1 MVMGEETLQT
11 DLLVIGGGTG
21 GYAAAFRAA
30 DLGLKVVLV
39 TDEERLGGVCLHRG
53 CIPAKSLL
61 QPARLMME
69 ARRADPWGIAFKEP
83 DIDLDKLRDWKDHVV
98 DQLVSGL
105 DTLSDRRDI
114 RIIHGFAVFDSS
126 NQVSLRN
133 ADMISNVEFE
143 HAIIATGSRPIALP
157 GIEFKTGS
165 RIMDAAAA
173 LELLE
178 IPERLLVVG
187 GGYIGLEIGMIYAA
201 LGSRITLVEMLDGLL
216 PGRDRELVAPVADS
230 AEEMFEAVHLN
241 TKATSIVENGA
252 SVSVEFEGDLEG
264 KHEFDRV
271 LVAIDR
277 APSTDKLQLENT
289 NVELDDK
296 GFIQVDVQRRTTDE
310 RIFAVGDVTGKPL
323 LAHKSMR
330 EGKVAA
336 EVIAGQPAAF
346 DVRCIPKVIFTE
358 PEIAWCGLMENE
370 AREQGY
376 NVEVGSFSWRAS
388 GRALTKGAPEGLTKI
403 MFDAETQHVLGMG
416 IVGSGAAELIAE
428 GALAIEMGAV
438 ARDLALTIHPHPT
451 LSETI
456 AEAAEVFLNK
466 PVHTLA

>member
-1 MVMGEETLQT
+1 MVMGEETMQA
-11 DLLVIGGGTG
+11 DLLVIGSGTG

-30 DLGLKVVLV
+30 DLGLKVALV
-39 TDEERLGGVCLHRG
+39 SDEKRLGGVCLHRG
-53 CIPAKSLL
+53 CISAKSLL

-69 ARRADPWGIAFKEP
+69 ARRADDWGIVFNKP
-83 DIDLDKLRDWKDHVV
+83 DIDVDKLRDWKDRVV

-105 DTLSDRRDI
+105 ETLGEQRDI
-114 RIIHGFAVFDSS
+114 RIIHGYAVFESS
-126 NQVSLRN
+126 TKVNLRN
-133 ADMISNVEFE
+133 SDMISNVEFE

-157 GIEFKTGS
+157 GTEFKSGG
-165 RIMDAAAA
+165 RIMDAAGA
-173 LELLE
+173 LELPE
-178 IPERLLVVG
+178 IPKKLLIVG
-187 GGYIGLEIGMIYAA
+187 GGYIGLEMGMIYAA
-201 LGSRITLVEMLDGLL
+201 LGSQITLIEMLDGLL
-216 PGRDRELVAPVADS
+216 PGRDRELVAPIAKS

-241 TKATSIVENGA
+241 TKATSLEESDDHVT
-252 SVSVEFEGDLEG
+252 VTFEGDIEG
-264 KHEFDRV
+264 EYEFDRV
-271 LVAIDR
+271 LVAIAR
-277 APSTDKLQLENT
+277 EPSTDKIQLENT
-289 NVELDDK
+289 NVELDDD
-296 GFIQVDVQRRTTDE
+296 GFIRVNVERRTTDE
-310 RIFAVGDVTGKPL
+310 HIFAVGDVTGKPL

-358 PEIAWCGLMENE
+358 PEMAWCGLMEDE

-376 NVEVGSFSWRAS
+376 DVEVGRFAWRAS

-403 MFDAETQHVLGMG
+403 MFDAETGRVLGMG

-438 ARDLALTIHPHPT
+438 ARDLSLTIHPHPT

-456 AEAAEVFLNK
+456 AEAAEAFLEK
-466 PVHTLA
+466 PIHTLT